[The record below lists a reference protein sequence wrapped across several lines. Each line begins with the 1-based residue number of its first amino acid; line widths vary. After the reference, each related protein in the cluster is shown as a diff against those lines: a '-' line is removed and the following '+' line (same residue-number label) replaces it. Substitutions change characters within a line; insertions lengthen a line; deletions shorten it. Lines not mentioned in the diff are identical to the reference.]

1 MKLSKKNY
9 KTEFLFSEKS
19 INRLNLNKT
28 DQEIIAN
35 FKNMWNENK
44 DIAREKI
51 NVKVILC
58 TIILQQIR
66 YIR

>member
-1 MKLSKKNY
+1 
-9 KTEFLFSEKS
+9 
-19 INRLNLNKT
+19 
-28 DQEIIAN
+28 
-35 FKNMWNENK
+35 MWNENK